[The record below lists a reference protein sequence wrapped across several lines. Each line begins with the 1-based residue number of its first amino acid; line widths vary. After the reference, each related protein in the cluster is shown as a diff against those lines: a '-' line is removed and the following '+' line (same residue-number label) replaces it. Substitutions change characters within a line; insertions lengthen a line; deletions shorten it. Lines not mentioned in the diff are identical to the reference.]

1 MTKRTRQSREPRD
14 IYGGVDPRE
23 LPTYTVAEAA
33 HHLRLASATLGA
45 WARGPG
51 RLIVPAKT
59 KPMTLSFFNL
69 MEAHVLAAIRRK
81 HRVPMQKVRKA
92 LTYVSSALRRER
104 PLIEQVFRTD
114 GVDLFV
120 EHYGQIVSASENGQS
135 YIRDTIELTL
145 ERVEHDATGLVARL
159 HPWSHRLDEPMH
171 VVIDPRRAF
180 GRPVVVGSN
189 VPAEV
194 LAERFAA
201 GDTLAALAEDYQLDV
216 GRIEYA
222 VQWAVRAA

>member
-1 MTKRTRQSREPRD
+1 MHVTKTGDPRD
-14 IYGGVDPRE
+14 IYGGADPRE
-23 LPTYTVAEAA
+23 LPTYTLVEAG
-33 HHLRLASATLGA
+33 HHLRLAPQTLGT

-51 RLIVPAKT
+51 RLIVPARPNPIT
-59 KPMTLSFFNL
+59 FSFSFFNL
-69 MEAHVLAAIRRK
+69 MEAHVLAAIRRQ
-81 HRVPMQKVRKA
+81 HRVPMKKVRRA
-92 LTYVSSALRRER
+92 ITYVATELQRER

-120 EHYGQIVSASENGQS
+120 ELYGQIVSASENGQC

-145 ERVEHDATGLVARL
+145 ERVEHDANGLVARL
-159 HPWSHRLDEPMH
+159 HPWAQRLDEPKH

-194 LAERFAA
+194 LAERFTA
-201 GDTLAALAEDYQLDV
+201 GDTLSALAADYQLDLARV
-216 GRIEYA
+216 EYA